1 MSKHYSVK
9 IIPCQL
15 SYFADSYKL
24 EILSEKQMEYALEY
38 LTIIQ
43 LVHDWDI

>member
-1 MSKHYSVK
+1 MWKHYSVK
-9 IIPCQL
+9 IIPCQP

-38 LTIIQ
+38 LTFIQ
-43 LVHDWDI
+43 LVHDCKI